1 MGPVVVDSNI
11 VIAVVVHVPY
21 TLSARKLVR
30 QWAADDIDLVAPLFW
45 EYEIFSAL
53 RKFIYV
59 GHMKL
64 NDAFEAMEQVF
75 SMNVTTISQTIEGY
89 KLALQWADRL
99 GNFTADNAQYLALTE
114 QLEADFWTADRRLA
128 HLCQQAGASWVHW
141 LGEGG

>member
-11 VIAVVVHVPY
+11 VIAAVVHVPY
-21 TLSARKLVR
+21 TLSARKLVG
-30 QWAADDIDLVAPLFW
+30 QWTADDIDLVAPLLW
-45 EYEIFSAL
+45 EYEIVSAL

-64 NDAFEAMEQVF
+64 DDAFEAMEQVF
-75 SMNVTTISQTIEGY
+75 SMNVTTISQNIEGN

-99 GNFTADNAQYLALTE
+99 GNYTAYDTQYLALAE

-128 HLCQQAGASWVHW
+128 HLAQQAGASWVHW
-141 LGEGG
+141 LGEKG